1 MLIFIT
7 NIPKIKKIRTKV
19 NKLISF
25 GSLITIK
32 TYLLYQNKCFC
43 FKSVFF
49 IYIYLMDNYM
59 EIMAYIGSVIILMS
73 FIVKDVK
80 WLRILNNV
88 GCLIFLVYAFYHGRT
103 PLILLNS
110 GVILVNIYHLIKK
123 D

>member
-1 MLIFIT
+1 
-7 NIPKIKKIRTKV
+7 
-19 NKLISF
+19 
-25 GSLITIK
+25 
-32 TYLLYQNKCFC
+32 
-43 FKSVFF
+43 
-49 IYIYLMDNYM
+49 MDNYM
-59 EIMAYIGSVIILMS
+59 EIMAYIVSVIILMS

-80 WLRILNNV
+80 WLRLLNNV